1 MFNRFII
8 IMLVMALG
16 LMVGH
21 SRLHAQCFAS
31 PGNPIAGN
39 TNLGI
44 LDRGITRAI
53 GFVQYSLMDQYF
65 EGSRRS
71 DYDPTGAIT
80 SAHYTYTGFSLG
92 YGLTGKLT
100 LEAEV
105 GYFLN
110 RTQQYRH
117 IDYSMRS
124 SGFANAIVTAKYN
137 LFQDLPRNLE
147 LTLSAGP
154 KIPLT
159 TKPQVA
165 DGVELPIGM
174 QSSTGNFGFVV
185 QSFFVKEFDV
195 GSIRLIL
202 INRYENNLTEN
213 QQGYAFG
220 DSFMSSLFFSK
231 HLANPWTRLTKDITF
246 ILQTRH
252 EYRTRSTRNGQQ
264 INYSGHNLLFVAPQ
278 LNYNLGMV
286 WNFSVMVDIPLYQYF
301 NGIQLGNSHAITFS
315 VARDVGYRVKSE
327 K

>member
-1 MFNRFII
+1 METYLKRFIVRWL
-8 IMLVMALG
+8 MMVLVLV
-16 LMVGH
+16 VGH

-53 GFVQYSLMDQYF
+53 GFVQYNLMDQYF

-71 DYDPTGAIT
+71 DYDPPGAIT

-92 YGLTGKLT
+92 YGLSAKFT
-100 LEAEV
+100 LEAEA

-124 SGFANAIVTAKYN
+124 SGFANAIVSAKYN

-159 TKPQVA
+159 TKPQSA

-195 GSIRLIL
+195 VSVRLIL
-202 INRYENNLTEN
+202 INRYENHFAEN
-213 QQGYAFG
+213 RQGYRFG
-220 DSFMSSLFFSK
+220 DVWISSLFLSK
-231 HLANPWTRLTKDITF
+231 HLSNRWTPLTKNLTF

-252 EYRTRSTRNGQQ
+252 EYRNRSKRDGQLVDF
-264 INYSGHNLLFVAPQ
+264 SGHHLVLLSPQ
-278 LNYNLGMV
+278 LNFNLNMV
-286 WNFSVMVDIPLYQYF
+286 WNFSLMVDLPVYRHY
-301 NGIQLGNSHAITFS
+301 NGIQLANTHAVTFS
-315 VARDVGYRVKSE
+315 VARDVGYKF
-327 K
+327 